1 MSKAN
6 ILVVEDDP
14 SIRFGLTEV
23 LTHEGYE
30 VSEWSEGTGTLNAV
44 TETLPDLIILDV
56 MLPGMSGF
64 EIARNLRKQGCRIP
78 VLMLTARGQE
88 LDKVVGLQSGADDYV
103 TKPFGVNELLARVE
117 ALLRRTRDWSAQP
130 SNGNLDPSGG
140 MNHTIQVGKARVD
153 LANFE
158 IELNGSTSPLTPRE
172 RELIRF
178 LDLHRGLVLSR
189 DRLLEEVWG
198 LRYFGTTRAL
208 DQCIAQVRKKIGD
221 DGRSPAYLQTIHGVG
236 YKLDA

>member
-1 MSKAN
+1 
-6 ILVVEDDP
+6 
-14 SIRFGLTEV
+14 
-23 LTHEGYE
+23 
-30 VSEWSEGTGTLNAV
+30 
-44 TETLPDLIILDV
+44 
-56 MLPGMSGF
+56 
-64 EIARNLRKQGCRIP
+64 
-78 VLMLTARGQE
+78 
-88 LDKVVGLQSGADDYV
+88 
-103 TKPFGVNELLARVE
+103 
-117 ALLRRTRDWSAQP
+117 
-130 SNGNLDPSGG
+130 